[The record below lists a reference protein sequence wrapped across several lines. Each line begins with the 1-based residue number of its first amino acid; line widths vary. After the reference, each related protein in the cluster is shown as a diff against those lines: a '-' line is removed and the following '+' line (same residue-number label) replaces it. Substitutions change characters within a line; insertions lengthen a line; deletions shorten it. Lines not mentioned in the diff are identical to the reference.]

1 MKKMYLLLVSVLLA
15 TALSTGGCGT
25 AHKDAVSPASTS
37 ETNSQPEQ
45 TENRPLT
52 VPEVEKLAGFDVK
65 EPSYLPDGVSL
76 DFATYQKVPSPN
88 VTSHFKIVHEQ
99 YGDMGQFFQIM
110 QEPQTQ
116 APPDTVSCGETAT
129 GCEAIQIGDVPAVY
143 RLNSSGDKGPST
155 EELNWY
161 ENGFAFRLLRT
172 AGEPNKI
179 YKEELLKVANS
190 LK

>member
-15 TALSTGGCGT
+15 TALSTGSCGT
-25 AHKDAVSPASTS
+25 AHKDAVSPANTP

-52 VPEVEKLAGFDVK
+52 VPEVEKLAGFDIK

-99 YGDMGQFFQIM
+99 FGDMGQFFQIM

-116 APPDTVSCGETAT
+116 APSDTVSCAEAAT
-129 GCEAIQIGDVPAVY
+129 GCEVIQIGDVPVVY
-143 RLNSSGDKGPST
+143 HLYASENQGVAT
-155 EELNWY
+155 EGLDWY
-161 ENGFAFRLLRT
+161 ANGFVFRLLRT

-179 YKEELLKVANS
+179 YKNELLKVVDS